1 MVHLLECPIG
11 YYGRNCL
18 QQCSENCYVT
28 SRCDRVTGQC
38 DRGCKPGWRTITC
51 DKSKIFVSLCDQ
63 SVCLCFQYDLSG
75 AYYISQTVNTVLC
88 TILISSF
95 IALIYNV
102 LKRSGLNSIFIHIN
116 LVFFLNKAD

>member
-1 MVHLLECPIG
+1 MTDQLLKQWLNLLECPIG

-51 DKSKIFVSLCDQ
+51 DKSKNVGIFL
-63 SVCLCFQYDLSG
+63 
-75 AYYISQTVNTVLC
+75 
-88 TILISSF
+88 
-95 IALIYNV
+95 
-102 LKRSGLNSIFIHIN
+102 
-116 LVFFLNKAD
+116 